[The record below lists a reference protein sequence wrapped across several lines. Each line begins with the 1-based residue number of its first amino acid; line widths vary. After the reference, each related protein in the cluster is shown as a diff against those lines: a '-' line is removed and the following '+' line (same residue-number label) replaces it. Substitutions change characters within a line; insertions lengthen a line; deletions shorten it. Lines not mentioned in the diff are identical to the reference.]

1 MFEQKQE
8 LNKNK
13 SEQKQDLMLGMV
25 LFEQKLIYLVMEN
38 YSTLRHFE
46 RKEENQSLSFR
57 SPTQSYRICK

>member
-1 MFEQKQE
+1 MFAQKQE

-38 YSTLRHFE
+38 YS
-46 RKEENQSLSFR
+46 
-57 SPTQSYRICK
+57 